1 MQKYRYT
8 IKDRIAALL
17 VSAFILIT
25 GMLSVTVGV
34 PEWGDDFAAYMNEG
48 IAIAEGDFHELTV
61 MNYTM
66 HPSQLSDEA
75 SEEGLVYVWGY
86 PLLLAGI
93 YRIVGFDRVD
103 YSTVIFYKI
112 PSMVSLALLG
122 GVLVL
127 FYRRRFPLAV
137 SVTLSVLLCFSGEL
151 FTAIDGLYSD
161 LTFLFF
167 SMLTLF
173 LAEVFPEKT
182 DEKRWGITAVFYG
195 IVLWMTHEIR
205 LNGMTVCAVAILG
218 HSLFVFKNRKHIR
231 KNLYWHHIIPYGIFA
246 LLTIITEHLWLAPA
260 TSNMSDVGKAS
271 ADIMAV
277 NIVYYSEMIGSY
289 LGSLFGFKVM
299 VLGIIMV
306 LFIILGI
313 LFKGIKENLHLTL
326 LLLGTLIVDVM
337 LPYEQGIRYIYN
349 ILPLLLLFG
358 SYGLA
363 EIWKSVCN
371 SVKKLPRKE
380 LRIVG
385 LVLLALM
392 LVLPVFNQMKIVAN
406 NMNHRGEVD
415 QKDVYDPQA
424 IDMYNYIQANV
435 PEDCTIAFGKP
446 RALYLNTDRMAFRTG
461 FNGHRIYEADYYL
474 EYLISDSE
482 FDYEAGEAS
491 ITPMEPIYE
500 NESFRLYRVI
510 EQNPDDQVN

>member
-1 MQKYRYT
+1 
-8 IKDRIAALL
+8 
-17 VSAFILIT
+17 
-25 GMLSVTVGV
+25 
-34 PEWGDDFAAYMNEG
+34 
-48 IAIAEGDFHELTV
+48 
-61 MNYTM
+61 
-66 HPSQLSDEA
+66 
-75 SEEGLVYVWGY
+75 
-86 PLLLAGI
+86 
-93 YRIVGFDRVD
+93 
-103 YSTVIFYKI
+103 
-112 PSMVSLALLG
+112 
-122 GVLVL
+122 
-127 FYRRRFPLAV
+127 
-137 SVTLSVLLCFSGEL
+137 
-151 FTAIDGLYSD
+151 
-161 LTFLFF
+161 
-167 SMLTLF
+167 
-173 LAEVFPEKT
+173 
-182 DEKRWGITAVFYG
+182 
-195 IVLWMTHEIR
+195 
-205 LNGMTVCAVAILG
+205 
-218 HSLFVFKNRKHIR
+218 
-231 KNLYWHHIIPYGIFA
+231 
-246 LLTIITEHLWLAPA
+246 
-260 TSNMSDVGKAS
+260 MSDVGKAS

-392 LVLPVFNQMKIVAN
+392 LVLPVF
-406 NMNHRGEVD
+406 
-415 QKDVYDPQA
+415 DPQA